1 MAAVSPLRA
10 GGSNRLSDI
19 VLVDRDDKKRRL
31 VFYRDDDVLRDV
43 AMGEKFFLETKV
55 RRSGA
60 GENMAVVES
69 GKRTRPFYVL
79 SLPFI
84 GLICKVFLFGFH
96 WEKKGWGL
104 GGLNL
109 SQIYLPTLGTAK
121 DPTKDPKDAE
131 QDTKQAIEVEFRDDK
146 RGEAS
151 DIPDSPKDEDG
162 NAVQTTTK
170 GNVWILTS
178 QQFCT
183 EARDNFCNA
192 ILLLFHSSS

>member
-19 VLVDRDDKKRRL
+19 VLVNRDDKKRRL
-31 VFYRDDDVLRDV
+31 VFYRNEDELRDV
-43 AMGEKFFLETKV
+43 AMGEKFVLETKV

-60 GENMAVVES
+60 GENMAIVES
-69 GKRTRPFYVL
+69 GKSTRPFYVL

-109 SQIYLPTLGTAK
+109 SRIYLPTLGTLKNPA
-121 DPTKDPKDAE
+121 DDRE
-131 QDTKQAIEVEFRDDK
+131 AIEVEFRDDK

-151 DIPDSPKDEDG
+151 DIPASPVDDDG
-162 NAVQTTTK
+162 NEVQTKTK
-170 GNVWILTS
+170 GNVWIPTS

-183 EARDNFCNA
+183 ETRDNFCNTN
-192 ILLLFHSSS
+192 L

>member
-31 VFYRDDDVLRDV
+31 VFYRNDDVLRDV

-109 SQIYLPTLGTAK
+109 SQIYLPTLGTANN
-121 DPTKDPKDAE
+121 PKDA
-131 QDTKQAIEVEFRDDK
+131 KQAIEVEFRDDK

-151 DIPDSPKDEDG
+151 DIPESPEDEHD
-162 NAVQTTTK
+162 NAVQTKTK